1 MNLVTGPNAVGKSSL
16 IRALEYL
23 AGGVR
28 PEDPQSL
35 VLEAEFR
42 NEAHWT
48 VKRTA
53 SHLQWHRDGETV
65 DAGPR
70 LPARDQLHC
79 YWLRVEDL
87 LAADGGQDVALVAE
101 IRKALAGG
109 FNLPALRGD
118 EFEYGPARGRKEGRE
133 LLAARQKLNEVNADN
148 QALQRDEQGL
158 ERLQDEADAARRGA
172 QERDV
177 LSRAIELAQTLS
189 ERRGLE
195 AALTGFPAG
204 MEKLRGDEAERLEQ
218 LDQRLPGLR
227 EDQLRIRE
235 QLASARRALADA
247 GLNDKRP
254 AAHELKA
261 ARQQLDTLRERAR
274 EIERQQDEMARLQA
288 QLEVVRRPLLGPGL
302 ESRQAPD
309 IAVATL
315 EKARDLAVRLRK
327 LETDIERL
335 DSRIEAAG
343 EAPEARQVDAHRQAI
358 EALRDWLS
366 GQGGGAGPSWA
377 GPVLAA
383 LGGLGAGFAA
393 VWLAIGWLLAP
404 AALSLVAAVLMVRRP
419 DGDEGQQAQR
429 QFQRSGLDAPKQ
441 WTRSAVQAR
450 LAQLESDQAELQLA
464 RRRADAV
471 AEDRA
476 ERDRLQRQLDSL
488 NDKKA
493 ELAAAIGFDPALSAA
508 GMHLF
513 ASTVSDWQ
521 RAATDLARAEAGRR
535 RLESEQAAGLA
546 VMQQHLKDWGMAVP
560 ADYAALEAALN
571 DLMARVDQAEAAERD
586 MASAGDRERALE
598 RQGEELE
605 AERRAVFARFGSD
618 EQDQA
623 GLDERLARLD
633 EWRETRDT
641 VRALDRRERE
651 LREALSQAPER
662 LRQAEAGEQAALE
675 AAVHEADEQ
684 AELLEQ
690 RLQEVSAIRQQLRS
704 AGKDQALEK
713 AMADEALAHNAL
725 AEQYQQAML
734 AEAGQ
739 FLLDDVE
746 AAYQSEH
753 EPAVLADARQLFQR
767 FTHHAFDVAL
777 DEEQGLMARDLKL
790 GGHRRLSEL
799 SSGTR
804 MQLLLS
810 VRLAWTRQLEQ
821 QYEALPLFLDEALT
835 TSDESRF
842 RAVAE
847 SLSALAE
854 EEGRQIFYLSA
865 RQQERV
871 FWEQLAGLNPHHVD
885 LADVRFGP
893 AASRAADYELPP
905 IEALPEPGDAT
916 PEQWA
921 AKVGIPPID
930 VWQSPGSIPLFHL
943 LRDDLALLYQL
954 MQRYRVRTLGQLE
967 ALLQSDV
974 AGRAIPDS
982 DRRKQ
987 LAGRCKAAHV
997 WQRACLH
1004 GRGKPVD
1011 RAALE
1016 ASGAVSDT
1024 FMDRVCEQADTLN
1037 GDGQA
1042 LIKALANK
1050 AISGFRNDK
1059 REELAEFLQAEGYIS
1074 QETPL
1079 DAEARLQRTI
1089 WSSALAADEDD
1100 ARRLVAWL
1108 EAGRRCEQAP
1118 E

>member
-1 MNLVTGPNAVGKSSL
+1 
-16 IRALEYL
+16 
-23 AGGVR
+23 
-28 PEDPQSL
+28 
-35 VLEAEFR
+35 
-42 NEAHWT
+42 
-48 VKRTA
+48 
-53 SHLQWHRDGETV
+53 
-65 DAGPR
+65 
-70 LPARDQLHC
+70 
-79 YWLRVEDL
+79 
-87 LAADGGQDVALVAE
+87 
-101 IRKALAGG
+101 
-109 FNLPALRGD
+109 
-118 EFEYGPARGRKEGRE
+118 
-133 LLAARQKLNEVNADN
+133 
-148 QALQRDEQGL
+148 
-158 ERLQDEADAARRGA
+158 
-172 QERDV
+172 
-177 LSRAIELAQTLS
+177 
-189 ERRGLE
+189 
-195 AALTGFPAG
+195 
-204 MEKLRGDEAERLEQ
+204 
-218 LDQRLPGLR
+218 
-227 EDQLRIRE
+227 
-235 QLASARRALADA
+235 
-247 GLNDKRP
+247 
-254 AAHELKA
+254 
-261 ARQQLDTLRERAR
+261 
-274 EIERQQDEMARLQA
+274 
-288 QLEVVRRPLLGPGL
+288 
-302 ESRQAPD
+302 
-309 IAVATL
+309 
-315 EKARDLAVRLRK
+315 
-327 LETDIERL
+327 
-335 DSRIEAAG
+335 
-343 EAPEARQVDAHRQAI
+343 
-358 EALRDWLS
+358 
-366 GQGGGAGPSWA
+366 
-377 GPVLAA
+377 
-383 LGGLGAGFAA
+383 
-393 VWLAIGWLLAP
+393 
-404 AALSLVAAVLMVRRP
+404 
-419 DGDEGQQAQR
+419 
-429 QFQRSGLDAPKQ
+429 
-441 WTRSAVQAR
+441 
-450 LAQLESDQAELQLA
+450 
-464 RRRADAV
+464 
-471 AEDRA
+471 
-476 ERDRLQRQLDSL
+476 
-488 NDKKA
+488 
-493 ELAAAIGFDPALSAA
+493 
-508 GMHLF
+508 MHLF

-598 RQGEELE
+598 RQEEELE

-777 DEEQGLMARDLKL
+777 DDEQGLMARDLTL
-790 GGHRRLSEL
+790 GGRRRLSEL

-810 VRLAWTRQLEQ
+810 VRLAWTRQLER

-842 RAVAE
+842 REVAE

-871 FWEQLAGLNPHHVD
+871 FWEQLAGLKPHHVD

-893 AASRAADYELPP
+893 AAPSAADYALPP
-905 IEALPEPGDAT
+905 MEALPEPGNEA

-921 AKVGIPPID
+921 AKVGIPAIN
-930 VWQSPGSIPLFHL
+930 VRQSPGSIPLFHL

-967 ALLQSDV
+967 VPAAIGCGGAGHSRTVTGASNWPVVVSRPMSGSAL
-974 AGRAIPDS
+974 
-982 DRRKQ
+982 
-987 LAGRCKAAHV
+987 
-997 WQRACLH
+997 ACM
-1004 GRGKPVD
+1004 GG
-1011 RAALE
+1011 
-1016 ASGAVSDT
+1016 ASRWTGPRWRPRSAVSDT
-1024 FMDRVCEQADTLN
+1024 FMDRVCEQADALN
-1037 GDGQA
+1037 GDGEA
-1042 LIKALANK
+1042 LIEALANK
-1050 AISGFRNDK
+1050 AVSGFRNDK

-1074 QETPL
+1074 QEAPL
-1079 DAEARLQRTI
+1079 DAEARLQRAV
-1089 WSSALAADEDD
+1089 WSSARDADEDD
-1100 ARRLVAWL
+1100 TRQLFAWL
-1108 EAGRRCEQAP
+1108 EAGLQDDQP
-1118 E
+1118 SK